1 MGSLFQ
7 LTGNTLKIAP
17 NTKILKA
24 EEVQA
29 FIEADKILDEAK
41 ARAKEILKN
50 AEKAYEEQKARGYLD
65 GQTEGKLEHA
75 EKLMET
81 ALSSIEFLEKI
92 ESTVVDIVN
101 ESIMKVIGELDADE
115 RIVRIVR
122 TALQH
127 VRNQQQIVIRVA
139 PSDEKAVRSA
149 LEAMIQNRS
158 PRGFLDISADPRLEQ
173 GSCILESE
181 LGIIDA
187 SLSTQ
192 LKAIENALKNKIKS

>member
-7 LTGNTLKIAP
+7 LTSNTLKIAP

-24 EEVQA
+24 EEVQT

-41 ARAKEILKN
+41 ARAKEILEN

-101 ESIMKVIGELDADE
+101 ESIIKVIGELDADE

-149 LEAMIQNRS
+149 
-158 PRGFLDISADPRLEQ
+158 DPRLEQ
-173 GSCILESE
+173 GSCVLESE